1 MRLSDRELWEYIRE
15 DLPYFDLT
23 THMLELPSKE
33 VTLSILTRDK
43 IVCACTEEAARI
55 AELLGCRV
63 VAITP
68 SRTRLNEQEILLS
81 ITGEHTAVHEAW
93 RLCQVLLEYACGMA
107 THADAMLQN
116 ARNVNPKVQ
125 ILTTR
130 KSHPFAK
137 HFSVRSLLCGG
148 VLPHRLGLSETVLV
162 FPQHRALYKN
172 AAAFVQAMKKLKS
185 ECVEKKLVIES
196 HTLEDAK
203 EMLFLGA
210 DVLQIDKCDA
220 QTLAEIVIFKNLH
233 FPHVRIL
240 AAGGINNSNVIEF
253 AATGVDAIVTSALY
267 QSPMAD
273 LTSKLV
279 CS

>member
-1 MRLSDRELWEYIRE
+1 MRLSDIQLWEYIRE

-23 THMLELPSKE
+23 THMLDLPLKE
-33 VTLSILTRDK
+33 VTLTILTREK

-68 SRTRLNEQEILLS
+68 SRTSLKEQEILLS
-81 ITGEHTAVHEAW
+81 ITGEHTTVHEAW

-107 THADAMLQN
+107 TQADAMLQN
-116 ARNVNPKVQ
+116 ARSVNPKVQ

-137 HFSVRSLLCGG
+137 HFSIRSLLYGG
-148 VLPHRLGLSETVLV
+148 VYPHRLGLSESVLI

-172 AAAFVQAMKKLKS
+172 AAAFAEAMKKLKS

-203 EMLFLGA
+203 EMLILGA

-220 QTLAEIVIFKNLH
+220 ETLEQIVNYKNLH
-233 FPHVRIL
+233 FPHVHIL
-240 AAGGINNSNVIEF
+240 AAGGINHFNVTEF